1 MSLWRSGPFSIASQA
16 ATLSLVVSPASP
28 SLSAG
33 NLNNGDHVATLQ
45 GVWSNGATFTG
56 TYQFVAPN
64 FDHSGDYAISGSNL
78 VVNNATNLNALGSVT
93 VEHVTIE
100 AVQ

>member
-1 MSLWRSGPFSIASQA
+1 MLWLSGPFSIAPQA
-16 ATLSLVVSPASP
+16 ATLSLLVTPASP
-28 SLSAG
+28 SLTL
-33 NLNNGDHVATLQ
+33 NVNNGDHVATLQ
-45 GVWSNGATFTG
+45 GVWSNGAPFTG

-78 VVNNATNLNALGSVT
+78 VVNNATNINANGVGASP
-93 VEHVTIE
+93 EHVTIE